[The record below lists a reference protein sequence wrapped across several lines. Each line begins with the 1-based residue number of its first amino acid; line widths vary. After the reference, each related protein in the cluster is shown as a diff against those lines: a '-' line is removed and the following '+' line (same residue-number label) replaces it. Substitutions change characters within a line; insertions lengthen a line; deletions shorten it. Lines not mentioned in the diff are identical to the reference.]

1 MRIAKE
7 RREKI
12 RFEERKKRQEHL
24 EKVYHLSCNRP
35 EPEPI
40 TEEGLK
46 VIGCPVS
53 SSDVPAVRPI
63 SHSERRILE
72 KQKKDEEERMASAAA
87 MQEKMARISK
97 MTGKKEAQR
106 IRELS
111 AKARKITNASV
122 AQIFFGNPG
131 NSARPST

>member
-1 MRIAKE
+1 MLEFQRREQERRERERIALEERKKRLREAKE

-46 VIGCPVS
+46 VIGCLV
-53 SSDVPAVRPI
+53 
-63 SHSERRILE
+63 
-72 KQKKDEEERMASAAA
+72 
-87 MQEKMARISK
+87 
-97 MTGKKEAQR
+97 
-106 IRELS
+106 
-111 AKARKITNASV
+111 
-122 AQIFFGNPG
+122 
-131 NSARPST
+131 